1 MSFMGTVG
9 SVAQV
14 AQASSAPTGVSIA
27 TSSSGNYDNALE
39 TAEVQF
45 AGASAHVF
53 TAGSSFN
60 YVSSQSAYVITQDVD
75 IGLFDDFN
83 GNAGASDI
91 AVRAYCRATGA
102 TSFQWTISVHSDTVY
117 AGGTVAVLTS
127 GGTTQDSTSGNGAG
141 VIRMTFGGSKAG
153 YTFPTTT
160 DRTVI
165 KLECTAT
172 NSGGSTAATPVIIK
186 FAYTN

>member
-14 AQASSAPTGVSIA
+14 AQDSSAPTGVSIA
-27 TSSSGNYDNALE
+27 TSSSGNYDNAMIA
-39 TAEVQF
+39 AEVQF
-45 AGASAHVF
+45 TQADVHNANFS
-53 TAGSSFN
+53 SSFN
-60 YVSSQSAYVITQDVD
+60 YVSAQSAYVMTQDVD
-75 IGLFDDFN
+75 VDGFN
-83 GNAGASDI
+83 VFSGNAGASDI
-91 AVRAYCRATGA
+91 ALKAYCRATGA
-102 TSFQWTISVHSDTVY
+102 TSFQWTVSVHSDTTY

-153 YTFPTTT
+153 YTFPVAEE
-160 DRTVI
+160 RMVL

-172 NSGGSTAATPVIIK
+172 NSGGSSAAIPIIIK
-186 FAYTN
+186 FAYI